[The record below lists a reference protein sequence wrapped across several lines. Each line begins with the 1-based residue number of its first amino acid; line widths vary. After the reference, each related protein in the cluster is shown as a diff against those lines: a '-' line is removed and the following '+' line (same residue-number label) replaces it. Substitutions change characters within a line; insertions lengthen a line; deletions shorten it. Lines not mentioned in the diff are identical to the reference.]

1 MANQTFATVIPPLLA
16 IANRDG
22 SYSVGVGE
30 AFEWIERL
38 LGDDRPLTTTGV
50 QYNVTDGAAVGTTIQ
65 NTETDLYTFTLD
77 NKGREAYIDYMLFGL
92 TIALIQVTGA
102 VNGIYRWYWND
113 LDAGGWQEIYE
124 SPAIALPAAYDEVG
138 GTVSGYWRPGTD
150 LKYPITMKLTLETD
164 GAVNMGKAKVKNS
177 CYVLIKAR

>member
-1 MANQTFATVIPPLLA
+1 MANETFRTVIPPLVA
-16 IANRDG
+16 IDNRDG
-22 SYSVGVGE
+22 SFSVGVGE

-38 LGDDRPLTTTGV
+38 LGDNRLLTPTGA
-50 QYNVTDGAAVGTTIQ
+50 QYNVDDGAAVGTTVI

-77 NKGREAYIDYMLFGL
+77 NKGREAVLDYLFFAL

-113 LDAGGWQEIYE
+113 LDAGGWKMLYQ
-124 SPAIALPAAYDEVG
+124 SGAIALPAAYDEVG
-138 GTVSGYWRPGTD
+138 GSVSGYWSPSTD

-164 GAVNMGKAKVKNS
+164 HAANMGKAKVKNS
-177 CYVLIKAR
+177 CYCLVKAR